1 MKRPLTV
8 MKTDGNGNEFEVP
21 NPDLYTYEDTGH
33 IRKLRHKPTNFTP
46 KKKKR
51 KK

>member
-1 MKRPLTV
+1 MKTKK
-8 MKTDGNGNEFEVP
+8 MIEKTDGNGNTFLIP
-21 NPDLYTYEDTGH
+21 NPDLFNENGH
-33 IRKLRHKPTNFTP
+33 RIKQRNPTNITP